1 MRFVHAADVHLD
13 SPMKGL
19 SAYPGA
25 PVDAVRGAT
34 RLALESLVDFCL
46 AERVDLLVIAGDVFD
61 GDWKDFR
68 TGLYLVSQLARLR
81 EADIPVVMI
90 RGNHDAASVVTRN
103 LRLPDGI
110 HQLSHDRPDTVRL
123 DDIGVAVHGQSFA
136 ARAVTENLAGGY
148 PKPLPGL
155 LNIGLLHT
163 CLGGYADHESYA
175 PCALEQLASH
185 GYDYWALGHIHERA
199 VLHTEPYIV
208 FPGNLQGRHARECG
222 PKGATLVELV
232 DGELRLTEQTFDQ
245 VRWSSVRLDAGHMAD
260 SDELLAHAEEALTTA
275 IDSADGRLVACRL
288 EVHGVTAAHTAFTRE
303 REQLDADLRSIA
315 AGLGGEQLW
324 IERVRWKTTP
334 TRSAAATAD
343 DALSETLKV
352 LRDAAASD
360 DTLAELVEELRP
372 LAAKL
377 PADVRHG
384 PDGID
389 PGDPETLRRLLGD
402 VEALLPGLLT
412 EKAAA

>member
-1 MRFVHAADVHLD
+1 MRFVHAADLHLD

-19 SAYPGA
+19 WAYPGA
-25 PVDAVRGAT
+25 PVDAMRGAT

-81 EADIPVVMI
+81 EAQIPIVMI
-90 RGNHDAASVVTRN
+90 RGNHDAASVVTKS

-110 HQLSHDRPDTVRL
+110 HQLSHERAETVRF
-123 DDIGVAVHGQSFA
+123 DDLGVAVHGQSFA
-136 ARAVTENLAGGY
+136 SRSVTDNLAGGY

-163 CLGGYADHESYA
+163 CLGGYADHENYA
-175 PCALEQLASH
+175 PCALEELASH
-185 GYDYWALGHIHERA
+185 GYDYWGLGHIHERA
-199 VLHTEPYIV
+199 VLHAEPYVV

-222 PKGATLVELV
+222 AKGATLVELD
-232 DGELRLTEQTFDQ
+232 DGELRLTELTFDH
-245 VRWSSVRLDAGHMAD
+245 VRWTRARLDAGRIAD
-260 SDELLAHAEEALTTA
+260 SDELLAQFEDALASA
-275 IDSADGRLVACRL
+275 IDAADGRLVACRV
-288 EVHGVTAAHTAFTRE
+288 EVHGVTAAHTAFVRQRE
-303 REQLDADLRSIA
+303 LLDAELRSVA
-315 AGLGGEQLW
+315 AGLGGEQIW
-324 IERVRWKTTP
+324 IERVRWKTAP
-334 TRSAAATAD
+334 PRSSGAAGD
-343 DALSETLKV
+343 DALGETLKV

-360 DTLAELVEELRP
+360 DTIAELVEGLRP

-384 PDGID
+384 PEGVD
-389 PGDPETLRRLLGD
+389 PTDSETLRRLLGD
-402 VEALLPGLLT
+402 VEALLPSLLT

>member
-61 GDWKDFR
+61 GAWKDFH
-68 TGLYLVSQLARLR
+68 TGLYLVSQLTRLR

-90 RGNHDAASVVTRN
+90 RGNHDAASVVTTG

-110 HQLSHDRPDTVRL
+110 HQLPHDQPDTVVL
-123 DDIGVAVHGQSFA
+123 EHLGVAVHGQSFA

-148 PKPLPGL
+148 PKPLPGF

-175 PCALEQLASH
+175 PCALEELASH

-208 FPGNLQGRHARECG
+208 FSGNLQGRHARECG
-222 PKGATLVELV
+222 AKGATLVELV
-232 DGELRLTEQTFDQ
+232 DGDLRLSEQTFDH
-245 VRWSSVRLDAGHMAD
+245 VRWSRVRVDAGHVVD
-260 SDELLAHAEEALTTA
+260 GDELLAHAEEALTAA
-275 IDSADGRLVACRL
+275 IAAAGDRLIACRF
-288 EVHGVTAAHTAFTRE
+288 EIHGVTAAHTAFMRQRDE
-303 REQLDADLRSIA
+303 LDADLRGVA
-315 AGLGGEQLW
+315 GGLGGEQVW
-324 IERVRWKTTP
+324 VERVRWETEAP
-334 TRSAAATAD
+334 RVANATAD
-343 DALSETLKV
+343 DALGETLSV
-352 LRDAAASD
+352 IRDAAASD
-360 DTLAELVEELRP
+360 AMLADLADELRP
-372 LAAKL
+372 LAGKL
-377 PADVRHG
+377 PADVRLG

-389 PGDPETLRRLLGD
+389 PTDPETLRRLLRQ
-402 VEALLPGLLT
+402 VERLLPSLLT
-412 EKAAA
+412 EGAAA